1 MYLTIVEMAKA
12 YDLNLYEYLK
22 FLLEHRPNENMTD
35 EELDYLTPWSIDV
48 QEQCSIKQ
56 SKMLAFQ
63 NPIQQWDSGNM
74 FGDTPKL
81 GAYKV
86 SESLLRKMLKQFQ
99 LQQRRYKE

>member
-35 EELDYLTPWSIDV
+35 EELDYLAPWSIDV

-63 NPIQQWDSGNM
+63 NPSNGILEVC

-81 GAYKV
+81 CAYDNFN
-86 SESLLRKMLKQFQ
+86 LK
-99 LQQRRYKE
+99 